1 MNGTPEKAIVNVYD
15 LQLDKLNI
23 VDLNEQGVLAWIA
36 EVVSNRGISEENAAI
51 VGEHLM
57 ELYKPDTTQAD
68 IIKGYRADDSYT
80 QVIEAFL
87 LNQINLYEVERL
99 FYKGSL
105 GNQIFLKS
113 EKAFEEIRWIES
125 YTATLTKEDKTTYYE
140 IVRTKVSENK
150 PNFGSYRDISGE
162 YENAIEAILN
172 YMPGKT
178 ETLFLTEE
186 TTEKGDFIGAVVKAS
201 GLTGGSRAYADANS
215 SHWAYEQFKTARE
228 YGLVNGLRIQA
239 YDDLTYRDAYFA
251 LYNAIKGK
259 GITVNE
265 SEDLLSGMEL
275 VGWKDGE
282 KAMLSALISVNVI
295 TKEELASVKAIDSVK
310 RGKAADFVYKLANVK
325 NAEIV
330 PVKPESKSNLGLIL
344 GITVPVVCLAA
355 GAIVFV
361 IIRKKKLLPKA

>member
-1 MNGTPEKAIVNVYD
+1 
-15 LQLDKLNI
+15 
-23 VDLNEQGVLAWIA
+23 
-36 EVVSNRGISEENAAI
+36 
-51 VGEHLM
+51 
-57 ELYKPDTTQAD
+57 
-68 IIKGYRADDSYT
+68 
-80 QVIEAFL
+80 
-87 LNQINLYEVERL
+87 
-99 FYKGSL
+99 
-105 GNQIFLKS
+105 
-113 EKAFEEIRWIES
+113 
-125 YTATLTKEDKTTYYE
+125 
-140 IVRTKVSENK
+140 
-150 PNFGSYRDISGE
+150 
-162 YENAIEAILN
+162 
-172 YMPGKT
+172 MPGKT